1 MPASIFPAI
10 LVDILL
16 ESWNIL
22 VESAPYMLF
31 GFLAAGLLKA
41 FVPTSLVARHL
52 SSKNG
57 GVGHIFKA
65 AVIGAPLPL
74 CSCSVL
80 PAAAGLK
87 DQGASRG
94 ATTAF
99 LVATPETGVDSIA
112 VSYALLDPVMTV
124 LRPVAAI
131 FTAVLAGIGVERFS
145 RQEQK
150 VVHGLPSAP
159 LKKIEPMA
167 AQGCGCAPGGC
178 ATQPALEPKARPA
191 EQPAAA
197 ASASAVVRA
206 RQGIAHAFGDILG
219 DIGLW
224 FLLGVLLAG
233 AIGALLPAGIL
244 ETWLGGPW
252 AMFAALVV
260 AVPLYVCATAS
271 TPLAA
276 ALVLKGLS
284 PGAALVF
291 LLAGPATNVATI
303 TVVAKVLGRRA
314 AGLYVAAIALSALL
328 LGFAT
333 DWLYRFFGLSTAGW
347 MAESSEHGAA
357 GWEVLCA
364 LLLLG
369 LIARAAWLQRRK
381 LLQRRGA
388 GVAAQG
394 CGCGE

>member
-1 MPASIFPAI
+1 MPAPI
-10 LVDILL
+10 LADILL
-16 ESWNIL
+16 QSWNIL
-22 VESAPYMLF
+22 VESAPFMLF

-41 FVPTSLVARHL
+41 FVPTALVARHL
-52 SSKNG
+52 SSHKG

-112 VSYALLDPVMTV
+112 VSYALLDPFMTV

-145 RQEQK
+145 RQEQN
-150 VVHGLPSAP
+150 VVHELPGAFP
-159 LKKIEPMA
+159 KTIETKA
-167 AQGCGCAPGGC
+167 AQACGCAPGGC
-178 ATQPALEPKARPA
+178 AAQPGLEPKARPA
-191 EQPAAA
+191 DQP
-197 ASASAVVRA
+197 SASAFVRA
-206 RQGIAHAFGDILG
+206 RQGIAYAFGDILG

-233 AIGALLPAGIL
+233 AIGVLLPAGVL

-291 LLAGPATNVATI
+291 LLAGPATNAATI

-314 AGLYVAAIALSALL
+314 AGLYVAAIALCALV

-333 DWLYRFFGLSTAGW
+333 DWLYRFFDLSTAGW

-357 GWEVLCA
+357 VWEVFCA
-364 LLLLG
+364 VLLLG
-369 LIARAAWLQRRK
+369 LVARAAWLQRRK
-381 LLQRRGA
+381 LVHRRGA
-388 GVAAQG
+388 GAAAQG

>member
-1 MPASIFPAI
+1 MSVSTPPAI
-10 LVDILL
+10 LGTILL
-16 ESWNIL
+16 ESWTIL

-41 FVPTSLVARHL
+41 FVPTALVARHL
-52 SSKNG
+52 SSQKG

-99 LVATPETGVDSIA
+99 LVATPETGVDSIT

-150 VVHGLPSAP
+150 MVPGVASASLKEGDAHAVHGCDCSST
-159 LKKIEPMA
+159 
-167 AQGCGCAPGGC
+167 GC
-178 ATQPALEPKARPA
+178 ATQPALEPK
-191 EQPAAA
+191 EQP
-197 ASASAVVRA
+197 SALVRA
-206 RQGIAHAFGDILG
+206 RQGVSYAFGDILG

-233 AIGALLPAGIL
+233 AIGVLVPAGVL

-291 LLAGPATNVATI
+291 LLAGPATNAATI
-303 TVVAKVLGRRA
+303 TVVARLLGRRA
-314 AGLYVAAIALSALL
+314 AGLYVSAIALSALL

-333 DWLYRFFGLSTAGW
+333 DWLYRSFGLSTAGW

-364 LLLLG
+364 VLLLG
-369 LIARAAWLQRRK
+369 LIVRAAWLQRRK
-381 LLQRRGA
+381 RGQSRGT
-388 GVAAQG
+388 GVAVRG
-394 CGCGE
+394 CGCGCGK

>member
-1 MPASIFPAI
+1 MPASIP
-10 LVDILL
+10 VSILL

-52 SSKNG
+52 SSHKG

-145 RQEQK
+145 RQEPTIE
-150 VVHGLPSAP
+150 HAATHP
-159 LKKIEPMA
+159 LQGGESMQPA
-167 AQGCGCAPGGC
+167 RGCGCVPGGC
-178 ATQPALEPKARPA
+178 AMQPALEPKARPS
-191 EQPAAA
+191 EQP
-197 ASASAVVRA
+197 SVVVRA
-206 RQGIAHAFGDILG
+206 RQGMAHAFGDILG

-233 AIGALLPAGIL
+233 AIGALLPAGLL

-314 AGLYVAAIALSALL
+314 AGLYVAAIALGALL

-333 DWLYRFFGLSTAGW
+333 DWLYRFLGLSTAGW

-357 GWEVLCA
+357 VWEVLCA
-364 LLLLG
+364 VLLLV

-381 LLQRRGA
+381 LVRRG
-388 GVAAQG
+388 
-394 CGCGE
+394 GEA